1 MEIKYASEVY
11 LLPIRTSILP
21 PKVAIAL
28 VVALFVVVVG
38 RGESEVFVLVL
49 LLSVVAVGVAPPTL
63 PAVVGVSVRRV
74 VRVRGLK

>member
-1 MEIKYASEVY
+1 MRAKYNY

-49 LLSVVAVGVAPPTL
+49 LLLSVVAVGVAPPTL